1 MGFGLSVLLLL
12 LLVLGSLSHT
22 ACSCLR
28 EPFFAASFWF
38 TLEFVD
44 FCGDLSVS
52 EHLTG
57 SILRLGLLP
66 VGTAGFVW
74 GGGSGNGCE
83 LGADG
88 DVLALPICVSP
99 GESKHRILRWPELG
113 IADDVCS
120 SWPGDEDVGTFLV
133 AFF

>member
-1 MGFGLSVLLLL
+1 MARFCRPSADFDRFLGLGLSVLLLP
-12 LLVLGSLSHT
+12 LLVLSSLSDT

-28 EPFFAASFWF
+28 EPFFAASLWF
-38 TLEFVD
+38 ALELLD

-66 VGTAGFVW
+66 VGAAGFVW
-74 GGGSGNGCE
+74 GVGSGNGCE

-88 DVLALPICVSP
+88 DVVALLICVSP
-99 GESKHRILRWPELG
+99 GDSKHRILRWAALG
-113 IADDVCS
+113 LADD
-120 SWPGDEDVGTFLV
+120 F
-133 AFF
+133 